1 MNDVGHVQYKVLVI
15 VHKCI
20 IIIIIII
27 ICVCELT

>member
-15 VHKCI
+15 VHRC